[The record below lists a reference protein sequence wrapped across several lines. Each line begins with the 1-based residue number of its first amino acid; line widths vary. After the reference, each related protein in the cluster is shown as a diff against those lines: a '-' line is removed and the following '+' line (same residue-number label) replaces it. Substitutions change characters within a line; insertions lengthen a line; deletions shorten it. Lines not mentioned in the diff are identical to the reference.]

1 MTHPH
6 LKPHHSLILL
16 FIVQSQCL
24 TLCDPMDC
32 STRQASLSFT
42 TSWSLLQLMTI
53 ELVMPSNHLILCL
66 PFLFLPSIFPSI
78 RVFSNE
84 LVLLTKWP
92 KYGSF
97 SLNISPSKEYS
108 GLNPFRI
115 DSFDLLSV
123 QGTLKRVFSSNTA
136 RKHLSLLYGSTLTYV
151 HDCQKNHSFDYM
163 DFCWQSDV
171 SAFEYTVW
179 VCHSFPSKEQA
190 SFNFLLPHL
199 IFLGVLETLWKHFE
213 FLNKSL
219 FPVRCLFP

>member
-1 MTHPH
+1 
-6 LKPHHSLILL
+6 
-16 FIVQSQCL
+16 
-24 TLCDPMDC
+24 
-32 STRQASLSFT
+32 
-42 TSWSLLQLMTI
+42 
-53 ELVMPSNHLILCL
+53 MPSNHLILCL

-78 RVFSNE
+78 GVFSDE

-97 SLNISPSKEYS
+97 SFSISPSKEYS

-115 DSFDLLSV
+115 DSFDLLAV
-123 QGTLKRVFSSNTA
+123 QGTLKRVLSSNTA

-151 HDCQKNHSFDYM
+151 HDCQKNHSFDYT

-213 FLNKSL
+213 FLSKSL
-219 FPVRCLFP
+219 FPCSMFVSMIRTSDFNPMRAEMLCVLFLIVSLDFRAWLILRKYLLSGQQNFNL